1 MTAELKSSLV
11 TSLEAAAA
19 QAGLVLV
26 SVSQGTDFHGRP
38 TAVELGLR
46 GAATDARSLNWS

>member
-19 QAGLVLV
+19 QAGLVLL
-26 SVSQGTDFHGRP
+26 SATPGSDFHGAADGGLSARP
-38 TAVELGLR
+38 
-46 GAATDARSLNWS
+46 AAAPRAARCSSN